1 MAGLSHPRGRPA
13 GAGARR
19 RAQPPEAACDIR
31 TQPRHRGAAAPA
43 RHGTRPAWPARHGRR
58 SRPRFAFAANTP
70 DYPRRARSPWRS
82 RNGSHEPSTHERKR
96 TEPRTGD
103 VAAPPT
109 SRRPRDRDAGDRRAR
124 AGLRAAAAD
133 RTGAALL
140 CQLPPGDLGRCT
152 TTFSSPSGYTADF
165 EIRNL
170 PAGSYSFSW
179 TSDLGVAL
187 TCTTHRCRQ
196 HYRGDMPVADVINVT
211 YTDLVTGEARTLTRF
226 VRFNGRI

>member
-1 MAGLSHPRGRPA
+1 MKHRLMKADGRNHEQA
-13 GAGARR
+13 MSQRR
-19 RAQPPEAACDIR
+19 RRRGGLAIAMLAIAAFAPASAQP
-31 TQPRHRGAAAPA
+31 QPTGPVLHC
-43 RHGTRPAWPARHGRR
+43 
-58 SRPRFAFAANTP
+58 
-70 DYPRRARSPWRS
+70 YVSP
-82 RNGSHEPSTHERKR
+82 NNLPM
-96 TEPRTGD
+96 
-103 VAAPPT
+103 
-109 SRRPRDRDAGDRRAR
+109 
-124 AGLRAAAAD
+124 
-133 RTGAALL
+133 
-140 CQLPPGDLGRCT
+140 PPGDLGRCT